1 MPGDGPN
8 QAIEQTLEG
17 TLEKIVFQNADT
29 QWTVARFQSRD
40 RQGLV
45 TVVGS
50 LLGVQPG
57 AALRLRGRWIVDKKY
72 GEQFKVGTYQ
82 TLTPATVRGIE
93 RYLGSG
99 LVHGIGPEL
108 AKRIVGVF
116 GADTL
121 EVIEKSPER
130 LVEVEG
136 IGKVRAE
143 RIRESLREQRAV
155 QDVMVFLQGH
165 GVSSA
170 YAARILKAYG
180 AGAIGIVREN
190 PYRLAL
196 DIWGIGFK
204 TADAIARKL
213 GIEKTAPSRAE
224 AGVLH
229 VLGELVEDG
238 HVHAPEHALLAEAE
252 KTLEIGQELIAPA
265 IDRLVGS
272 GRVIREELG
281 DRGECL
287 YLRPL
292 HEAETRAA
300 AGLRRL
306 ASTPALPLTLDV
318 DKALAWFE
326 AQRGLTLAAQQRE
339 AIRAAVRDKLVVVTG
354 GPGTGKT
361 TIVNAIIGILEKKA
375 RRIALC
381 APTGRAA
388 KRLAETT
395 GRSAATIHR
404 LLEWNPQT
412 GRFERGFE
420 KPLAADVLIVDEA
433 SMIDVPLMAS
443 LVAAVPTAAQL
454 VLVGDVDQL
463 PSVGPGRVLHD
474 VIASRAATVV
484 RLTEIFRQ
492 AAASAIIVAAHR
504 VNQGEMPDLS
514 AREGSDFFFIDRD
527 EAADVLATVCE
538 VVAERIPRR
547 FGLDPLADVQVLTP
561 MHRGEVGA
569 QRLNAELQ
577 ARLNPPKTGGPELQR
592 GARTMR
598 PGDRVMQLKNDYDKE
613 VWNGDVGRIVEVVGG
628 TGLVVEIDG
637 RRIPYDAGELDQITH
652 AYALSVHKSQGSEYP
667 AVVLPLTTQHFM
679 LLQRNLLYTALTRGK
694 RLVVLIGSRKAL
706 FMAVRN
712 DETRQRWSW
721 LAKRISG

>member
-1 MPGDGPN
+1 VPGDGAD
-8 QAIEQTLEG
+8 QATEQTLEG
-17 TLEKIVFQNADT
+17 TLEKIVFQNAET
-29 QWTVARFQSRD
+29 QWTVARLQSRD
-40 RQGLV
+40 RRGLV
-45 TVVGS
+45 TIVGN
-50 LLGVQPG
+50 LLGVQAG
-57 AALRLRGRWIVDKKY
+57 AALRLRGRWIVDRKY
-72 GEQFKVGTYQ
+72 GEQFKVDTYQ
-82 TLTPATVRGIE
+82 TVTPATVRGIE

-116 GADTL
+116 GTETL
-121 EVIEKSPER
+121 EVIEKEPRR

-143 RIRESLREQRAV
+143 RIRESLREQRGV
-155 QDVMVFLQGH
+155 QEVMVFLQGY

-170 YAARILKAYG
+170 YAARILRVYG
-180 AGAIGIVREN
+180 AGAIAIVREN

-196 DIWGIGFK
+196 DIWGIGFR
-204 TADAIARKL
+204 TADAIAQKL
-213 GIEKTAPSRAE
+213 GIEKTSPARAE

-238 HVHAPEHALLAEAE
+238 HVHVPEHALLAEAE
-252 KTLEIGQELIAPA
+252 KTLEVGPELISPA
-265 IDRLVGS
+265 IDRLVHE

-281 DRGECL
+281 DRGDCL

-292 HEAETRAA
+292 HEAEVRAA
-300 AGLRRL
+300 AGVRRL
-306 ASTPALPLTLDV
+306 LSAPALPLVLDV

-326 AQRGLTLAAQQRE
+326 SQRGLTLATQQRE
-339 AIRAAVRDKLVVVTG
+339 AIRAAVTDKVVVVTG

-361 TIVNAIIGILEKKA
+361 TIVNAILDILEKKG

-395 GRSAATIHR
+395 GRSAGTIHR
-404 LLEWNPQT
+404 LLEWNPQS
-412 GRFERGFE
+412 GHFERGLE
-420 KPLAADVLIVDEA
+420 KPLGIDVLIVDEA

-443 LVAAVPTAAQL
+443 LVEAVPTAAQL

-474 VIASRAATVV
+474 VISSRAASVV

-492 AAASAIIVAAHR
+492 AAASSIIVAAHR
-504 VNQGEMPDLS
+504 VNRGEMPDLS
-514 AREGSDFFFIDRD
+514 AREGSDFYFLSRD
-527 EAADVLATVCE
+527 EPSAVLATVCE

-547 FGLDPLADVQVLTP
+547 FGLDPLVDVQVLTP

-577 ARLNPPKTGGPELQR
+577 ARLNPPREGVRQLVR
-592 GARTMR
+592 GSRTMR
-598 PGDRVMQLKNDYDKE
+598 AGDRVMQLKNDYDKE
-613 VWNGDVGRIVEVVGG
+613 VFNGDVGRIVEVVGEG
-628 TGLVVEIDG
+628 GLVVEIDG
-637 RRIPYDAGELDQITH
+637 RRIPYDAGELDQLIH

-667 AVVLPLTTQHFM
+667 AVVVPITTQHFM

-712 DETRQRWSW
+712 DDTRQRWTW
-721 LAKRISG
+721 LSRRISE